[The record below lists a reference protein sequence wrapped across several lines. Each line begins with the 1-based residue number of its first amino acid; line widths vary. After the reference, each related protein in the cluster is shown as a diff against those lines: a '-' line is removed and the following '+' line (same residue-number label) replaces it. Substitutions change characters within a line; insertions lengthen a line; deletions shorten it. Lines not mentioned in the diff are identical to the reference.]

1 MKCAFSGP
9 VVQVVFF
16 WNWHEILSI
25 LQFGMLTTDGF
36 LLQTFLQLRDARGL
50 LSDLYSDI
58 HTSTVS
64 DCSEV
69 KV

>member
-1 MKCAFSGP
+1 MPSQGLCRLC
-9 VVQVVFF
+9 F
-16 WNWHEILSI
+16 WKWLEILSI

-36 LLQTFLQLRDARGL
+36 LLQTFLQLRDATGL

-58 HTSTVS
+58 PQFCQIVH
-64 DCSEV
+64 DCPEV